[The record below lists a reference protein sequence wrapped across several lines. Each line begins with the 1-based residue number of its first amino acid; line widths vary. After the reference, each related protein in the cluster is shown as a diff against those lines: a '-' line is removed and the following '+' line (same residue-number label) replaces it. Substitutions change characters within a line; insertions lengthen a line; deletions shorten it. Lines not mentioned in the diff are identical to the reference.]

1 MVVTLTQ
8 GLIAMND
15 QDWIPCV
22 GHIGIK
28 KPRLY
33 SASKIEVG
41 FGTIQVWRNGYKAFD
56 DMRMSNKEWIN
67 YRLLAR
73 NSLPT
78 EQWLLEFI
86 EPLHCSRF
94 RYFHLEN
101 QWLLTHT
108 GKGFA

>member
-1 MVVTLTQ
+1 VTLIQ
-8 GLIAMND
+8 VLSVMND
-15 QDWIPCV
+15 QEWIPYV
-22 GHIGIK
+22 GFLGVPR
-28 KPRLY
+28 PRLY
-33 SASKIEVG
+33 SKSKIEVG
-41 FGTIQVWRNGYKAFD
+41 FGTIQVYKNGFKTFD

-78 EQWLLEFI
+78 ERWLLEFI
-86 EPLHCSRF
+86 GPLQSTRF

-108 GKGFA
+108 SKGFA